1 MNRRMR
7 LQNYQRTFLR
17 VNPPPSFTLPLV
29 PLVSFASS
37 LLPSFSL
44 SLSLSF
50 FLSFCFSFRPD
61 TRRVDES
68 FVMNEN
74 ATYLRCATR
83 YVIRHV
89 KGPEGT
95 IENIVVITIRNNVLF
110 VFFLLSFFFFSFFFN
125 PCACPSSAEWGKN
138 EPVSLTWVR
147 GSSPR
152 CRDTLICFF
161 LEDSG
166 FFVSSDE

>member
-17 VNPPPSFTLPLV
+17 VNPPPLL
-29 PLVSFASS
+29 SFASRS
-37 LLPSFSL
+37 SCFFRFFFPLLLLPSFS
-44 SLSLSF
+44 
-50 FLSFCFSFRPD
+50 FCFSSRPD

-89 KGPEGT
+89 KEPEGT
-95 IENIVVITIRNNVLF
+95 IASIGNIVVQYVIAFCSLF
-110 VFFLLSFFFFSFFFN
+110 SLSFI
-125 PCACPSSAEWGKN
+125 PACVLRVQDGEK
-138 EPVSLTWVR
+138 WVR
-147 GSSPR
+147 HGSEDPVLVAE
-152 CRDTLICFF
+152 TL
-161 LEDSG
+161 
-166 FFVSSDE
+166 